1 MSKRKKELNYRT
13 MWIHNPP
20 TLSDEGMDP
29 YSFAKYSEASI
40 SLHENELNKLKTVD
54 KKIYNTTGFINLICN
69 LFHYSVVSIAPY
81 HASNDVWWFYATLLK
96 D

>member
-20 TLSDEGMDP
+20 TLDDEGMDP
-29 YSFAKYSEASI
+29 HSFAKYNEGWMYK
-40 SLHENELNKLKTVD
+40 NELNKLKTVD
-54 KKIYNTTGFINLICN
+54 KKIYGTTEFITLICN

-81 HASNDVWWFYATLLK
+81 HTSSDVWWFYVTLLK